1 MIKDK
6 TQQQESGD
14 NSANYQAE
22 TINQYG
28 LSYRD
33 AKEIALDVF
42 RENFTSLSEQA
53 RNIAKER
60 AEELVDSFLN
70 EVKEK
75 NPDLL
80 NTVQEPSMQLALYSA
95 QKSYVKT
102 GDKDVAD
109 LLVDIL
115 VDRAEQTERNLK
127 QIVLDESLEVVP
139 KLTNEQL
146 DILTIVFVIK
156 YSINNGLVNL
166 ETLKEYLE
174 TCIKPFTDGL
184 TKENSAY
191 QHLEYCNCGTVSVLG
206 NSIEAIFLANYKGVF
221 CKGIVTEECLKE
233 YGNILRFPHLLT
245 SCLHDRTKLQINA
258 INDDVLKEQIS
269 RYGLS
274 EEESQKLTSLFA
286 SNVMNESEVKEYL
299 SKQGDFMVNLLDVWQ
314 NSSMR
319 VMTITSVGIAIAQAN
334 YKRKTGQSI
343 DLSIWIK

>member
-42 RENFTSLSEQA
+42 RENFISLSEQA
-53 RNIAKER
+53 RNTAKER

-80 NTVQEPSMQLALYSA
+80 NSIQEPSMQLALYSA
-95 QKSYVKT
+95 QKSYART
-102 GDKDVAD
+102 GDKDIAD

-115 VDRAEQTERNLK
+115 VDRAEHIERNLK
-127 QIVLDESLEVVP
+127 QIVLDESLEVIP
-139 KLTNEQL
+139 KITNEQL
-146 DILTIVFVIK
+146 DILTIVFILK
-156 YSINNGLVNL
+156 YSANHSVVNL
-166 ETLKEYLE
+166 ETLKKYLQSS
-174 TCIKPFTDGL
+174 IKPFTENL

-191 QHLEYCNCGTVSVLG
+191 QHLEYCNCGSVSLLG
-206 NSIEAIFLANYKGVF
+206 TRIEAVFLANYKGLF
-221 CKGIVTEECLKE
+221 CKGIEPKEFEESF
-233 YGNILRFPHLLT
+233 GNELEFPNLLV
-245 SCLHDRTKLQINA
+245 SCLHDETKLQVNA
-258 INDDVLKEQIS
+258 VNDDVLKDQINKNQIS
-269 RYGLS
+269 
-274 EEESQKLTSLFA
+274 EENAQKLTIF
-286 SNVMNESEVKEYL
+286 SNSNLMNEIEVKEYL
-299 SKQGDFMVNLLDVWQ
+299 IKQGDFMVRLFDVWE
-314 NSSMR
+314 NSSLKS
-319 VMTITSVGIAIAQAN
+319 MTITSVGIALAQAN
-334 YKRKTGQSI
+334 YKRKTGESV

>member
-6 TQQQESGD
+6 TQKQESGD

-42 RENFTSLSEQA
+42 KDNFTTLSEQA
-53 RNIAKER
+53 KNTAKER

-70 EVKEK
+70 EIKGK

-80 NTVQEPSMQLALYSA
+80 NSVQEPSMQLAIYSA
-95 QKSYVKT
+95 QKSYAKT

-115 VDRAEQTERNLK
+115 ADRAEQNQRNLK

-146 DILTIVFVIK
+146 DTLTIIFMLK
-156 YSINNGLVNL
+156 YTMNNGIGSLDL
-166 ETLKEYLE
+166 LKNYLE
-174 TCIKPFTDGL
+174 KNIEPFTNNL
-184 TKENSAY
+184 TKENSSY
-191 QHLEYCNCGTVSVLG
+191 QHLECCNCGSVSVLG
-206 NSIEAIFLANYKGVF
+206 NTIEQTFLIHYKGLF
-221 CKGIVTEECLKE
+221 CKGIELEEFEKN
-233 YGNILRFPHLLT
+233 YGAISEFPNLLVI
-245 SCLHDRTKLQINA
+245 CLHDITKIQVAAL
-258 INDDVLKEQIS
+258 NDEVLIEKAKEN
-269 RYGLS
+269 GLS
-274 EEESQKLTSLFA
+274 EENTKKLTNFFN
-286 SNVMNESEVKEYL
+286 SNLMSENEVKEYL
-299 SKQGDFMVNLLDVWQ
+299 LKQGEFMVKLFDVWD
-314 NSSMR
+314 NSSIK
-319 VMTITSVGIAIAQAN
+319 VMTITSVGIALAQAN
-334 YKRKTGQSI
+334 YKRKTNTSM